1 MLDTYTAMPTS
12 IKQALK
18 KWEEATGRKAAD
30 SKEIKL
36 IGVSPPIE
44 KMEGPFHLLVN
55 LEKLSLSTNMISA
68 IQNLQSFKNLRVFS
82 IGRNV
87 LKSLQG
93 IEAAAETLEQ
103 LWISYNQIDKLKPL
117 RNLVKLK
124 VRTNSDLVAP
134 QTIIIFTSLFP
145 QIKITQVLY
154 MSHNLVREWR
164 EFEHMS
170 ELPCL
175 EDLVFIGNPLE
186 EDQTLAGKYTD
197 EVIKRLMYVKKLDG
211 FPVIRNRLHSRY
223 TFVLYGTWFE
233 KKIRL
238 LHI

>member
-1 MLDTYTAMPTS
+1 MPTT

-18 KWEEATGRKAAD
+18 KWEEATQRKAAE

-55 LEKLSLSTNMISA
+55 LEKFSLSTNMISS
-68 IQNLQSFKNLRVFS
+68 ISNLQSFKNLRVLS
-82 IGRNV
+82 LGRNV

-93 IEAAAETLEQ
+93 VEAAADTLEQ

-117 RNLVKLK
+117 RNLLKLK
-124 VRTNSDLVAP
+124 V
-134 QTIIIFTSLFP
+134 
-145 QIKITQVLY
+145 LY
-154 MSHNLVREWR
+154 MAHNHVREWR

-170 ELPCL
+170 ELPVL

-186 EDQTLAGKYTD
+186 EDVTPTGRYTD
-197 EVIKRLMYVKKLDG
+197 DVIKRLLYLKKLDG
-211 FPVIRNRLHSRY
+211 YPVIREVEEEETEELS
-223 TFVLYGTWFE
+223 GTMDLQE
-233 KKIRL
+233 IDRMAAGEDDLADSPKD
-238 LHI
+238 HVDDEDDEEETQAPSDTED